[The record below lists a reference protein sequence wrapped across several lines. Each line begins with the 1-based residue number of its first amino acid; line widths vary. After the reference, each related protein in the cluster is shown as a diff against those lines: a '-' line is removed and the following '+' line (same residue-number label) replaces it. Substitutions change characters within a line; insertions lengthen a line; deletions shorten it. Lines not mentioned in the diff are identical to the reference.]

1 MPLLPMDPL
10 VYAERD
16 HLVTRVDK
24 LEAENKRLKDRVDNA
39 LMHLGM
45 LYRGEWATNDERD
58 SIIDAAWDA
67 LRD

>member
-1 MPLLPMDPL
+1 MGRCESCRCYDCTCLTPEQARELR
-10 VYAERD
+10 E
-16 HLVTRVDK
+16 
-24 LEAENKRLKDRVDNA
+24 ENKRLKDRIDNA

-58 SIIDAAWDA
+58 SIIDATWDA